1 MPSLLAIVEKLL
13 APNLVVLDRVDAGL
27 FERGPLAGGFGRD
40 VEGKSGAPRLD
51 SRGPSFI

>member
-1 MPSLLAIVEKLL
+1 VPSLLAIVEKLL